1 MPVRLFLFSLF
12 TALASSALAQQHF
25 NILVYH
31 HVAEDTPASTS
42 VSPATFRQHL
52 AFLRDNNHP
61 VIALQDALDAVRSNQ
76 ELPDGAVVITFDDAF
91 ENIYTN
97 AFPLLQEFNAPF
109 TIFAATD
116 PIDQGFNDM
125 LSWDQLREM
134 QSWGATIANHSRDHG
149 YLVRHSPRDNAWREQ
164 MAANIR
170 HAQQRLEAELGDD
183 IPRWFAY
190 PYGEYS
196 EGLKS
201 ILQNENYLGFA
212 QHSGGVYGGSD
223 FYALPRFAAAGVY
236 ARLET
241 LATKLNS
248 HPMPVDLA
256 SIPDMPTTN
265 AQPSMTIR
273 LDDTSDMGRS
283 LNCFVDSN
291 WQDATW
297 LDEQQFQLSAPQPL
311 APGRHRFNCTAS
323 ARSGDFF
330 YWYSQPWLVL
340 KDE

>member
-1 MPVRLFLFSLF
+1 MPARLLLLCLL
-12 TALASSALAQQHF
+12 TLCAGPALAQSHF

-31 HVAEDTPASTS
+31 HVAEDTPASTT
-42 VSPATFRQHL
+42 VSPATFREHL
-52 AFLRDNNHP
+52 QYLRDNNHP
-61 VIALQDALDAVRSNQ
+61 VIAMQTALDAVRNNE

-91 ENIYTN
+91 RNIYSN
-97 AFPLLQEFNAPF
+97 AFPLLQEFDAPF

-134 QSWGATIANHSRDHG
+134 QDWGATIANHSRDHD
-149 YLVRHSPRDNAWREQ
+149 YMVRHSPRDNAWRET
-164 MAANIR
+164 MAKNIR
-170 HAQQRLEAELGDD
+170 HAQQRLEAELGDE

-201 ILQNENYLGFA
+201 ILQNENFVGFA
-212 QHSGGVYGGSD
+212 QHSGGVYSGSD
-223 FYALPRFAAAGVY
+223 FLALPRFAAAGNY

-241 LATKLNS
+241 LSTKLNS
-248 HPMPVDLA
+248 HPMPIDLA
-256 SIPDMPTTN
+256 SIPDMPTTES
-265 AQPSMTIR
+265 QPSMTVR
-273 LDDTSDMGRS
+273 VDDTSDMSRA
-283 LNCFVDSN
+283 LNCFVDSS
-291 WQDATW
+291 WQDAQW
-297 LDEQQFQLSAPQPL
+297 IDDQQFSLSAPEPL
-311 APGRHRFNCTAS
+311 STGRHRFNCTAQ

-340 KDE
+340 ED

>member
-1 MPVRLFLFSLF
+1 MLARLFICCLL
-12 TALASSALAQQHF
+12 TVLAAPALAQHHF

-42 VSPATFRQHL
+42 VSPATFREHL
-52 AFLRDNNHP
+52 EYLRDNNHP
-61 VIALQDALDAVRSNQ
+61 VIAMQTALEAVRNNE

-91 ENIYTN
+91 KNIYSN
-97 AFPLLQEFNAPF
+97 AFPLLQEFDAPF

-134 QSWGATIANHSRDHG
+134 QSWGATVANHSRDHD
-149 YLVRHSPRDNAWREQ
+149 YMVRHNPRDNAWREQ

-196 EGLKS
+196 AGLKS
-201 ILQNENYLGFA
+201 ILQNENYVGFA
-212 QHSGGVYGGSD
+212 QHSGGVYSGSD
-223 FYALPRFAAAGVY
+223 FLALPRFAAAGNY

-241 LATKLNS
+241 LSTKLNS
-248 HPMPVDLA
+248 QPMPIDLA
-256 SIPDMPTTN
+256 SIPDMPTTE
-265 AQPSMTIR
+265 AQPSMTVR
-273 LDDTSDMGRS
+273 VDDSSDMSRA
-283 LNCFVDSN
+283 LNC
-291 WQDATW
+291 
-297 LDEQQFQLSAPQPL
+297 
-311 APGRHRFNCTAS
+311 
-323 ARSGDFF
+323 
-330 YWYSQPWLVL
+330 
-340 KDE
+340 

>member
-1 MPVRLFLFSLF
+1 MPVRLLCLVLL
-12 TALASSALAQQHF
+12 ALCAGPALAQQHF

-52 AFLRDNNHP
+52 TYLRDNGHP
-61 VIALQDALDAVRSNQ
+61 VIALKTALDAVRND
-76 ELPDGAVVITFDDAF
+76 EALPDGAVVITFDDAF
-91 ENIYTN
+91 KNIYTN

-134 QSWGATIANHSRDHG
+134 QAWGATVANHSRDHG

-164 MAANIR
+164 MAASIR
-170 HAQQRLEAELGDD
+170 HAQQRLETELGDEV
-183 IPRWFAY
+183 PRWFAY

-201 ILQNENYLGFA
+201 ILQNENYIGFA
-212 QHSGGVYGGSD
+212 QHSGGVYRGSD

-236 ARLET
+236 SRLET
-241 LATKLNS
+241 LGTKLDS
-248 HPMPVDLA
+248 HPMPVNLA
-256 SIPDMPTTN
+256 SVPDMPTTDV
-265 AQPSMTIR
+265 QPSMTIR
-273 LDDTSDMGRS
+273 VDDTSDMSRL
-283 LNCFVDSN
+283 LNCFVDSA
-291 WQDATW
+291 WQDARW
-297 LDEQQFQLSAPQPL
+297 IDDHQFQLSAPEPL
-311 APGRHRFNCTAS
+311 SPGRHRFNCTAQ
-323 ARSGDFF
+323 ARSGNFF

-340 KDE
+340 AD

>member
-1 MPVRLFLFSLF
+1 MPVRLFFSVLL
-12 TALASSALAQQHF
+12 TLVATSTLAQNHF

-42 VSPATFRQHL
+42 VSPATFREHL
-52 AFLRDNNHP
+52 TYLRDNHHP
-61 VIALQDALDAVRSNQ
+61 VIALQDALDAVRNNQ
-76 ELPDGAVVITFDDAF
+76 ALPEGALVITFDDAF
-91 ENIYTN
+91 VDIYDN
-97 AFPLLQEFNAPF
+97 AFPLLQEFDVPF

-125 LSWDQLREM
+125 LSWEQLRQM
-134 QSWGATIANHSRDHG
+134 QSWGASIANHSRDHG
-149 YLVRHSPRDNAWREQ
+149 YLVRHSPRDSAWREQ

-196 EGLKS
+196 QGLKS
-201 ILQNENYLGFA
+201 ILQHENYVGFA
-212 QHSGGVYGGSD
+212 QHSGGVYAGSD
-223 FYALPRFAAAGVY
+223 FYALPRFAAAGNY

-241 LATKLNS
+241 LSTKLDS

-256 SIPDMPTTN
+256 SIPDMLTTE

-273 LDDTSDMGRS
+273 VDDSSDMSRA
-283 LNCFVDSN
+283 LNCFVDSR
-291 WQDATW
+291 WQDAEW
-297 LDEQQFQLSAPQPL
+297 LDDQQFSLTAPQPL
-311 APGRHRFNCTAS
+311 DSGRHRFNCTAQ
-323 ARSGDFF
+323 ARSGNFF
-330 YWYSQPWLVL
+330 YWYSQPWLVVA
-340 KDE
+340 E